1 VRIPAG
7 TDLAG
12 LAAHLGF
19 SWEQFH
25 ALNPAYRRQVSPPDR
40 TTTAWVP
47 KRLAQPAQAFVENPS
62 AGKSGAVRLARGGE
76 TWWTLSRETGIP
88 ANVLCDANK
97 GANAP
102 MPGKAVLIPLAACSL
117 DTGGGYEPSGKPGK
131 AAPAALAHAQP
142 QSSGAALAA
151 VPAASGQPALYIV
164 RKGDT
169 LDSVAAKTGVGA
181 PELASFN
188 KANPKE
194 ALIPGTPL
202 LIPAKA
208 QAQTQPVPA
217 PAVASAKPQPV
228 QASAVQEA
236 QADRPQTE
244 LNPNPKYKIL
254 RRSGT

>member
-1 VRIPAG
+1 
-7 TDLAG
+7 
-12 LAAHLGF
+12 
-19 SWEQFH
+19 
-25 ALNPAYRRQVSPPDR
+25 
-40 TTTAWVP
+40 VP

-76 TWWTLSRETGIP
+76 TWWTLSRDTGIP

-97 GANAP
+97 GVSAP

-117 DTGGGYEPSGKPGK
+117 DSGGGYEPADKSGKPGK
-131 AAPAALAHAQP
+131 AAPAALAHGAQP

-169 LDSVAAKTGVGA
+169 LDSVAAKTGVGVS
-181 PELASFN
+181 ELAGFN

-202 LIPAKA
+202 LIPARA
-208 QAQTQPVPA
+208 QAQTQPVQA
-217 PAVASAKPQPV
+217 PAI
-228 QASAVQEA
+228 QEA

-254 RRSGT
+254 KRSGT